1 LIFRPADDRDLI
13 ERARKG
19 DVESFNLLVARWDRR
34 IYNYLL
40 RLAPDAEEAFDL
52 AQETFLKAYQSLDR
66 LDDAARFGAWL
77 YRVAHNLAVSQLRR
91 QRPATT
97 ETGELPE
104 LPVNLP
110 GAFGLLA
117 VETSLA
123 VRRALEAL
131 SGEQREAVVLKVCDG
146 FKFEEIAEIVNAPVS
161 TVKSRVYTALD
172 VMRGVLA

>member
-19 DVESFNLLVARWDRR
+19 DADAFNALVAGWEKR

-40 RLAPDAEEAFDL
+40 RLSPDADEAFDL

-66 LDDAARFGAWL
+66 LDDAARFGPWL
-77 YRVAHNLAVSQLRR
+77 YRIAHNVGISSIRKR
-91 QRPATT
+91 RPA
-97 ETGELPE
+97 GELPE
-104 LPVNLP
+104 QVTNLP
-110 GAFGLLA
+110 GAYGMMS

-123 VRRALEAL
+123 VGQALEAL
-131 SGEQREAVVLKVCDG
+131 SVEQREAVLLKVCHG
-146 FKFEEIAEIVNAPVS
+146 FNFDEIGRIVDAPVS

-172 VMRGVLA
+172 VMRGVLG